1 MRTDSLIPAQDAHG
15 SDAFGPD
22 HPGLDA
28 AVFDD
33 IQRVWGFDTL
43 RPLQAEAIAAGIAGR
58 DSLVVM
64 PTGGGK
70 SLCYQVPP
78 LAAARAGDTRIDVC
92 VSPLIAL
99 MKDQVDGLR
108 TNGYPAASLHSGMTN
123 EERDEV
129 RRAVRAGEVRLLFV
143 SPERLLAPGFDH
155 WLGTVGVRAIAIDEA
170 HCISQWGHDFRP
182 EYRQLKQLRR
192 MFPGVSLH
200 ACTATAAPP
209 VRDDIVAQLE
219 LIDPLV
225 LVGSFDRPNL
235 IYRIE
240 PRIDGRKQILG
251 VLERHRG
258 DAVIVYCMSRKET
271 EAIAEY
277 LSKEKFN
284 AACYHA
290 GMTAIQRSKV
300 QERFTAEKLD
310 IVVATVA
317 FGMGIDRS
325 NVRAVVHMTIPKSIE
340 HYQQETGRAGRD
352 GLESECVLF
361 HSYADVVKWN
371 SITERSTNDAR
382 ARLDDE
388 GADADAYEALD
399 ASVAQ
404 GRVQLEAMQR
414 MASGAVCRHRWL
426 VEHFGQRY
434 EPIARESRAGDANGC
449 GACDVCM
456 QEVRMATDSTTVA
469 RKLLSAVVRTGQ
481 RYGASYVADVVRGAE
496 TEEVARRGHAS
507 LPTYGALKDDDKKTL
522 TNYIFQLVERGL
534 LARTDDEHPVLVL
547 TVEGHRALRGEM
559 EVALRAPPRGRGR
572 KHATA
577 AAVHGAH
584 EVDASLFDRLRTL
597 RRELATTRGVPP
609 YVIFSDATLM
619 EMAARKPQSLNEF
632 AEIKGVG
639 EKKLA
644 DLGLTFLRV
653 INE

>member
-15 SDAFGPD
+15 SDAFGHD

-143 SPERLLAPGFDH
+143 SPERLLAPGFDT
-155 WLGTVGVRAIAIDEA
+155 WLGSVGVRAIAIDEA

-225 LVGSFDRPNL
+225 LVGNFDRPNL

-290 GMTAIQRSKV
+290 GMTSIQRSKV

-371 SITERSTNDAR
+371 SITERSTNEAR
-382 ARLDDE
+382 TRLDDE
-388 GADADAYEALD
+388 GADAEAYEALD

-456 QEVRMATDSTTVA
+456 QEVRMATDST
-469 RKLLSAVVRTGQ
+469 
-481 RYGASYVADVVRGAE
+481 
-496 TEEVARRGHAS
+496 
-507 LPTYGALKDDDKKTL
+507 PW
-522 TNYIFQLVERGL
+522 
-534 LARTDDEHPVLVL
+534 LA
-547 TVEGHRALRGEM
+547 
-559 EVALRAPPRGRGR
+559 
-572 KHATA
+572 
-577 AAVHGAH
+577 
-584 EVDASLFDRLRTL
+584 
-597 RRELATTRGVPP
+597 
-609 YVIFSDATLM
+609 
-619 EMAARKPQSLNEF
+619 NC
-632 AEIKGVG
+632 
-639 EKKLA
+639 
-644 DLGLTFLRV
+644 
-653 INE
+653 

>member
-15 SDAFGPD
+15 SDAFGHD

-129 RRAVRAGEVRLLFV
+129 RRAVGAGEVRLLFV
-143 SPERLLAPGFDH
+143 SPERLLAPGFDT
-155 WLGTVGVRAIAIDEA
+155 WLGSVGVRAIAIDEA

-225 LVGSFDRPNL
+225 LVGNFDRPNL

-290 GMTAIQRSKV
+290 GMTSIQRSKV

-371 SITERSTNDAR
+371 SITERSTNEAR
-382 ARLDDE
+382 ARLDEE
-388 GADADAYEALD
+388 GADAEAYEALD

-481 RYGASYVADVVRGAE
+481 RYGAS
-496 TEEVARRGHAS
+496 
-507 LPTYGALKDDDKKTL
+507 
-522 TNYIFQLVERGL
+522 
-534 LARTDDEHPVLVL
+534 
-547 TVEGHRALRGEM
+547 
-559 EVALRAPPRGRGR
+559 
-572 KHATA
+572 
-577 AAVHGAH
+577 
-584 EVDASLFDRLRTL
+584 
-597 RRELATTRGVPP
+597 
-609 YVIFSDATLM
+609 
-619 EMAARKPQSLNEF
+619 
-632 AEIKGVG
+632 
-639 EKKLA
+639 
-644 DLGLTFLRV
+644 
-653 INE
+653 

>member
-15 SDAFGPD
+15 SDAFGQD
-22 HPGLDA
+22 HPSLDA

-92 VSPLIAL
+92 VS
-99 MKDQVDGLR
+99 
-108 TNGYPAASLHSGMTN
+108 MTN
-123 EERDEV
+123 EERDDV

-143 SPERLLAPGFDH
+143 SPERLLAPGFDT
-155 WLGTVGVRAIAIDEA
+155 WLGSVGVRAIAIDEA

-225 LVGSFDRPNL
+225 LVGNFDRPNL

-290 GMTAIQRSKV
+290 GMTSIQRSKV

-317 FGMGIDRS
+317 FGMGIDR
-325 NVRAVVHMTIPKSIE
+325 
-340 HYQQETGRAGRD
+340 
-352 GLESECVLF
+352 
-361 HSYADVVKWN
+361 
-371 SITERSTNDAR
+371 
-382 ARLDDE
+382 
-388 GADADAYEALD
+388 
-399 ASVAQ
+399 
-404 GRVQLEAMQR
+404 
-414 MASGAVCRHRWL
+414 
-426 VEHFGQRY
+426 
-434 EPIARESRAGDANGC
+434 
-449 GACDVCM
+449 
-456 QEVRMATDSTTVA
+456 
-469 RKLLSAVVRTGQ
+469 
-481 RYGASYVADVVRGAE
+481 
-496 TEEVARRGHAS
+496 
-507 LPTYGALKDDDKKTL
+507 
-522 TNYIFQLVERGL
+522 
-534 LARTDDEHPVLVL
+534 
-547 TVEGHRALRGEM
+547 
-559 EVALRAPPRGRGR
+559 
-572 KHATA
+572 
-577 AAVHGAH
+577 
-584 EVDASLFDRLRTL
+584 
-597 RRELATTRGVPP
+597 
-609 YVIFSDATLM
+609 
-619 EMAARKPQSLNEF
+619 
-632 AEIKGVG
+632 
-639 EKKLA
+639 
-644 DLGLTFLRV
+644 
-653 INE
+653 